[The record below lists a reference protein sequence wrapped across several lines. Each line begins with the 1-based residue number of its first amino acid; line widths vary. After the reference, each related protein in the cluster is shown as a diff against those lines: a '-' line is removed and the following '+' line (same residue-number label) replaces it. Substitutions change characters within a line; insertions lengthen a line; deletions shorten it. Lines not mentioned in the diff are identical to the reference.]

1 MVITALILYKGYK
14 EGRYS
19 DISSLVRAV
28 VESLVYGWPGDPS
41 IKKKKKRE
49 KKEKRS
55 WRSIQSFR
63 LGRRGITG
71 GVMCI
76 FPCSRLVTALSA
88 DRG

>member
-41 IKKKKKRE
+41 IKKKKKE
-49 KKEKRS
+49 GETILEID
-55 WRSIQSFR
+55 SIVSP
-63 LGRRGITG
+63 GEEGNNRRGDVYFSVFAPRNGSIG
-71 GVMCI
+71 
-76 FPCSRLVTALSA
+76 R
-88 DRG
+88 

>member
-41 IKKKKKRE
+41 IKKKKKKR
-49 KKEKRS
+49 KEGETILEID
-55 WRSIQSFR
+55 SIVSP
-63 LGRRGITG
+63 GEEGNNRRGDVYFSVFAPRNGSIG
-71 GVMCI
+71 
-76 FPCSRLVTALSA
+76 R
-88 DRG
+88 